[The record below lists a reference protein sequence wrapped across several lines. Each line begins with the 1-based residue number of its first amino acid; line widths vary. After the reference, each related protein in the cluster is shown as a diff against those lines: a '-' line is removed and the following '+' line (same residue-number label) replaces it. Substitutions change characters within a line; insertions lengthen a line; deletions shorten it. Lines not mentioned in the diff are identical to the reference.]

1 MAAERHSGPVI
12 RIESVKNGLTTL
24 VDGEPLLVIDPKCK
38 MLRAGFMGKY
48 RHRKVAAGEERYVE
62 RPDKNAWSHPH
73 DALQYGM
80 AELLS
85 DAIHGI
91 GKPAELQ
98 RHALNEYDPFSEPG
112 SWGLQE
118 VAISEDEPSDHV
130 DRHGPRPAD
139 TCAPSGGTRC
149 SRRVGRTPRR
159 GRPACGRWIPSPAAY
174 TRRSPGRQT
183 TRARPCSL
191 PLAPRDC
198 PGRLLQTWRSPSGH
212 VLGALPQCTRGLL
225 WRRRFLFFGFV
236 DALEE
241 LRNLMKLIDI
251 ADHSQTR
258 QCFSSRPIRYICR
271 HHAH

>member
-1 MAAERHSGPVI
+1 MNRRDLIVRHDLDLYNRAPREPHPLHRNPRVI
-12 RIESVKNGLTTL
+12 RSSSTFGPSSRST
-24 VDGEPLLVIDPKCK
+24 PPC
-38 MLRAGFMGKY
+38 
-48 RHRKVAAGEERYVE
+48 
-62 RPDKNAWSHPH
+62 
-73 DALQYGM
+73 
-80 AELLS
+80 
-85 DAIHGI
+85 
-91 GKPAELQ
+91 PA
-98 RHALNEYDPFSEPG
+98 
-112 SWGLQE
+112 
-118 VAISEDEPSDHV
+118 
-130 DRHGPRPAD
+130 
-139 TCAPSGGTRC
+139 APSGGTRC
-149 SRRVGRTPRR
+149 SRRVGRTARR

-212 VLGALPQCTRGLL
+212 VLGTLPQCTRGLL